1 VRWKVISIEDAR
13 LLLRL
18 HSPGKP
24 GVAVTCREVAQE
36 LGLGHAAVRQR
47 ASRATRR
54 LAHAVADHASG
65 GLRDLQTAA

>member
-1 VRWKVISIEDAR
+1 

-18 HSPGKP
+18 HSSRQPGD
-24 GVAVTCREVAQE
+24 AMTCREVAQE

-54 LAHAVADHASG
+54 LARAVVDHVYG
-65 GLRDLQTAA
+65 GPHGLDSAA